1 MESGRHT
8 IGRMAESVDAIV
20 VGGGHNGLTCAAYL
34 AKAGMKPLVLERRG
48 LVGGAAVTEEPWPG
62 FRVSSLSYVQS
73 LMPPRIIRELELPK
87 RGYRVYPMGPYFM
100 GFEDGSGI
108 VMHEEPALRH
118 AEMARFS
125 KKDADRY
132 DEFVE
137 WKDGLAQVVRHLL
150 WMTPPKLGSRSL
162 PDLLDQLRFA
172 WKLRG
177 LGGRGVADLTRIM
190 TMSAA
195 DLLDDWFESDRI
207 KVGLSIDGII
217 GTWAGPYEPGTA
229 YVLLHHEIGTVD
241 DEASAAGIGGWGFVE
256 GGMGAVSQNLAEA
269 VVEYGGS
276 VRTDAPVAR
285 ILANGAASGVVLET
299 GEEIR
304 APIVISNAHPQITF
318 LRLLDRSQLP
328 GEFVSDI
335 EAYDTRSG
343 TVKVNLAISE
353 LPDFRSHPGKNLQPH
368 HTGAIELAHSMDYLQ
383 RAFEDARQGRGSEKP
398 YCDGVIAST
407 LDHTLAPEGMHIF
420 SMFAQW
426 VPEAWHAEPHRD
438 EVEAFADRL
447 IDGYTELA
455 PNLKGS
461 IVHRQVI
468 SPYDMEHEYGL
479 IGGNIFHGEL
489 TLNQLFHMRPAAGY
503 ANYRTPIR
511 GLYQCGSSTHP
522 GGGVTGL
529 PGRNAAREIL
539 RDRRRS
545 VR

>member
-1 MESGRHT
+1 
-8 IGRMAESVDAIV
+8 MAESFDAIV

-34 AKAGMKPLVLERRG
+34 AKSGLKPLVLERRS

-62 FRVSSLSYVQS
+62 FKVSSLSYVQS
-73 LMPPRIIRELELPK
+73 LMPARIIRELELPK
-87 RGYRVYPMGPYFM
+87 RGYKVYPMGPYFM
-100 GFEDGSGI
+100 GFPDGSGL
-108 VMHEEPALRH
+108 VMHDEPEPRH

-125 KKDADRY
+125 KHDADRY
-132 DEFVE
+132 DDFLA
-137 WKDGLAQVVRHLL
+137 WKDNLAEVVRHLL

-207 KVGLSIDGII
+207 KAGLAIDGII

-229 YVLLHHEIGTVD
+229 YVLLHHEVGTVE
-241 DEASAAGIGGWGFVE
+241 EAGDGTAIGAWGFVE
-256 GGMGAVSQNLAEA
+256 GGMGAVSRNIAEA

-276 VRTDAPVAR
+276 IRTDASVAR
-285 ILANGAASGVVLET
+285 ILADGGTATGVVLET
-299 GEEIR
+299 GEELR

-318 LRLLDRSQLP
+318 LRLLDRSELP
-328 GEFVSDI
+328 EEFVSDI
-335 EAYDTRSG
+335 EGYDTRSG

-353 LPDFRSHPGKNLQPH
+353 LPSFRSHPGTNLQPH
-368 HTGAIELAHSMDYLQ
+368 HTGAIELAHSMDYIQ
-383 RAFEDARQGRGSEKP
+383 RAFEDARQGAGSQKP

-407 LDHTLAPEGMHIF
+407 VDSTLAPDGMHIF

-426 VPEAWHAEPHRD
+426 VPESWHEEPHRE

-447 IDGYTELA
+447 IDGYNELA
-455 PNLKGS
+455 PNLKAS

-503 ANYRTPIR
+503 ADYRSPIR

-539 RDRRRS
+539 KDRRRRK
-545 VR
+545 VA

>member
-1 MESGRHT
+1 MTEP
-8 IGRMAESVDAIV
+8 VDAIV
-20 VGGGHNGLTCAAYL
+20 VGGGHNGLACAAYL
-34 AKAGMKPLVLERRG
+34 AKSGYQPLVLEKRG
-48 LVGGAAVTEEPWPG
+48 VIGGAAVTEEPWPG
-62 FRVSSLSYVQS
+62 FKVSTLSYVQS
-73 LMPPRIIRELELPK
+73 LMPPKIVKELELPK
-87 RGYRVYPMGPYFM
+87 RGYKVYPMGPYFM
-100 GFEDGSGI
+100 SFEDGTGV
-108 VMHEEPALRH
+108 VMYEDYERRH

-125 KKDADRY
+125 KHDADVY
-132 DEFVE
+132 DDYVA
-137 WKDGLAQVVRHLL
+137 WKDGLAEVVRHLL

-207 KVGLSIDGII
+207 KAGLSIDGII

-229 YVLLHHEIGTVD
+229 YVLLHHEIGSVD
-241 DEASAAGIGGWGFVE
+241 EDEADGPIGAWGFVE
-256 GGMGAVSQNLAEA
+256 GGMGAVSTNLAAA
-269 VVEYGGS
+269 VEEYGGQ
-276 VRTDAPVAR
+276 VRLNAPVAR
-285 ILANGAASGVVLET
+285 ILVEGNRAVGVALES

-304 APIVISNAHPQITF
+304 SDLVVSNAHPQLTF
-318 LRLLDRSQLP
+318 LRLIEEGQLP
-328 GEFVSDI
+328 AEFVTDI
-335 EAYDTRSG
+335 RNYDSRSG

-353 LPDFRSHPGKNLQPH
+353 LPSFTSHPGTNLQPH
-368 HTGAIELAHSMDYLQ
+368 HTGAIELAHSMSYIQ
-383 RAFEDARQGRGSEKP
+383 QAFDDARQGRGSTKP
-398 YCDGVIAST
+398 YCDGVIATT

-426 VPEAWHAEPHRD
+426 VPQEWHAEPHRA

-447 IDGYTELA
+447 IDGYNDLA
-455 PNLKGS
+455 PNLKGA

-479 IGGNIFHGEL
+479 VGGNIFHGEL

-503 ANYRTPIR
+503 ANYRTPLK

-539 RDRRRS
+539 RDRRR
-545 VR
+545 RKAA

>member
-1 MESGRHT
+1 MSESF
-8 IGRMAESVDAIV
+8 DAIV
-20 VGGGHNGLTCAAYL
+20 IGGGHNGLTCAAYL
-34 AKAGMKPLVLERRG
+34 AKAGLKPLVLEQRS

-62 FRVSSLSYVQS
+62 FKVSSLSYVQS
-73 LMPPRIIRELELPK
+73 LMPPKIIRELELPK

-100 GFEDGSGI
+100 AFPDGTGV
-108 VMHEEPALRH
+108 VMYEEPQRLH
-118 AEMARFS
+118 AEMSRFS

-132 DEFVE
+132 PEFIA
-137 WKDGLAQVVRHLL
+137 WKDTLAQVVRHLL

-207 KVGLSIDGII
+207 KAGLSIDGII

-241 DEASAAGIGGWGFVE
+241 DEEVAGAPIGGWGFVE
-256 GGMGAVSQNLAEA
+256 GGMGAVSRNIAEA
-269 VVEYGGS
+269 VVEYGGT
-276 VRTDAPVAR
+276 VRTNASVER
-285 ILANGAASGVVLET
+285 ILVEGGTATGVVLEG
-299 GEEIR
+299 GEELR

-318 LRLLDRSQLP
+318 LRLIGRADLP
-328 GEFVSDI
+328 GEFVRDI
-335 EAYDTRSG
+335 EGYDTRSG

-353 LPDFRSHPGKNLQPH
+353 LPDFRSHPGTNLQPH
-368 HTGAIELAHSMDYLQ
+368 HTGAIELAHSMDYIQ

-407 LDHTLAPEGMHIF
+407 VDPTIAPDGMHIF

-426 VPEAWHAEPHRD
+426 VPESWHAEPHRE

-447 IDGYTELA
+447 IDGYNELA
-455 PNLKGS
+455 PNLKAS

-503 ANYRTPIR
+503 ANYRTPLR
-511 GLYQCGSSTHP
+511 NLYQCGSSTHP

-539 RDRRRS
+539 RDRRRVK

>member
-1 MESGRHT
+1 MSESF
-8 IGRMAESVDAIV
+8 DAIV
-20 VGGGHNGLTCAAYL
+20 VGGGHNGLTSAAYL
-34 AKAGMKPLVLERRG
+34 AKAGLKPLVLEQRS

-62 FRVSSLSYVQS
+62 FKVSSLSYVQS
-73 LMPPRIIRELELPK
+73 LMPPKIIRELELPK
-87 RGYRVYPMGPYFM
+87 RGYKVYPMGPYFM
-100 GFEDGSGI
+100 GFPDGTGVVMYED
-108 VMHEEPALRH
+108 PQRLH
-118 AEMARFS
+118 AEMSRFS

-132 DEFVE
+132 PEYVA
-137 WKDGLAQVVRHLL
+137 WKDTLAQVVRHLL

-207 KVGLSIDGII
+207 KAGLSIDGII

-241 DEASAAGIGGWGFVE
+241 DAEAAGAPIGGWGFVE
-256 GGMGAVSQNLAEA
+256 GGMGAVSRNIAEA
-269 VVEYGGS
+269 VVEYGGT
-276 VRTDAPVAR
+276 VRTDASVAR
-285 ILANGAASGVVLET
+285 ILVENGTATGVVLAG
-299 GEEIR
+299 GEELR
-304 APIVISNAHPQITF
+304 ASIVISNAHPQITF
-318 LRLLDRSQLP
+318 LRLIDRADLP
-328 GEFVSDI
+328 GEFVRDI
-335 EAYDTRSG
+335 EGYDTRSG

-353 LPDFRSHPGKNLQPH
+353 LPDFRSHPGTNLQPH
-368 HTGAIELAHSMDYLQ
+368 HTGAIELAHSMDYIQ

-407 LDHTLAPEGMHIF
+407 VDPTIAPDGMHIF

-426 VPEAWHAEPHRD
+426 VPESWHAEPHRE

-447 IDGYTELA
+447 IDGYNELA
-455 PNLKGS
+455 PNLKAS

-503 ANYRTPIR
+503 ANYRTPLR
-511 GLYQCGSSTHP
+511 NLYQCGSSTHP

-539 RDRRRS
+539 RDRRRVK

>member
-1 MESGRHT
+1 MSESF
-8 IGRMAESVDAIV
+8 DAIV

-34 AKAGMKPLVLERRG
+34 ARAGVKPLVLEQRS

-62 FRVSSLSYVQS
+62 FKVSSLSYVQS
-73 LMPPRIIRELELPK
+73 LMPPKIIRELELPK
-87 RGYRVYPMGPYFM
+87 RGYKVYPMGPYFM
-100 GFEDGSGI
+100 GFPDGTGVVMYEDSQQ
-108 VMHEEPALRH
+108 LH
-118 AEMARFS
+118 AEMSRFS
-125 KKDADRY
+125 KRDADRY
-132 DEFVE
+132 PEYVA
-137 WKDGLAQVVRHLL
+137 WKDTLAQVVRHLL

-207 KVGLSIDGII
+207 KAGLSIDGII

-241 DEASAAGIGGWGFVE
+241 DEEVAGAPIGGWGFVE
-256 GGMGAVSQNLAEA
+256 GGMGAVSRNIAEA
-269 VVEYGGS
+269 VVEYGGT
-276 VRTDAPVAR
+276 VRTDASVER
-285 ILANGAASGVVLET
+285 ILVQGGTATGVVLAG
-299 GEEIR
+299 GEELR
-304 APIVISNAHPQITF
+304 APIVISNAHPQIAF
-318 LRLLDRSQLP
+318 LRLIDRGALP
-328 GEFVSDI
+328 AEFVRDI
-335 EAYDTRSG
+335 EGYDTRSG

-353 LPDFRSHPGKNLQPH
+353 LPDFRSHPGTNLQPH
-368 HTGAIELAHSMDYLQ
+368 HTGAIELAHSMDYIQ

-407 LDHTLAPEGMHIF
+407 VDPTIAPDGMHIF

-426 VPEAWHAEPHRD
+426 VPASWHAEPHRE

-455 PNLKGS
+455 PNLKAS

-468 SPYDMEHEYGL
+468 SPFDMEHEYGL

-503 ANYRTPIR
+503 ANYRTPLR
-511 GLYQCGSSTHP
+511 NLYQCGSSTHP

-539 RDRRRS
+539 RDRRRVK

>member
-1 MESGRHT
+1 
-8 IGRMAESVDAIV
+8 
-20 VGGGHNGLTCAAYL
+20 
-34 AKAGMKPLVLERRG
+34 MKPVVLERREV
-48 LVGGAAVTEEPWPG
+48 VGGAAVTEVPWPG
-62 FRVSSLSYVQS
+62 FKVSSLSYVQS
-73 LMPPRIIRELELPK
+73 LMPPRIINELELPR

-100 GFEDGSGI
+100 GFPDGSGV
-108 VMHEEPALRH
+108 VMYDDPARLH

-125 KKDADRY
+125 RHDADRFPEY
-132 DEFVE
+132 SA
-137 WKDGLAQVVRHLL
+137 WKNGLARVIRHLL

-207 KVGLSIDGII
+207 KAGLSVDGII
-217 GTWAGPYEPGTA
+217 GTWAGPCEPGTA
-229 YVLLHHEIGTVD
+229 YVLLHHEIGTVGE
-241 DEASAAGIGGWGFVE
+241 DEAAGAIGRWGYVE
-256 GGMGAVSQNLAEA
+256 GGMGALSRNLAEA
-269 VVEYGGS
+269 VVEYGGT
-276 VRTDAPVAR
+276 VRTSAPVER
-285 ILANGAASGVVLET
+285 ILVEGDRAVGVVLANG
-299 GEEIR
+299 EELR
-304 APIVISNAHPQITF
+304 ATIVISNAHPQVTF
-318 LRLLDRSQLP
+318 LRLIDPDALP
-328 GEFVSDI
+328 AEFVEDVRSFDS
-335 EAYDTRSG
+335 RSG

-353 LPDFRSHPGKNLQPH
+353 LPDFRSHPGTHLQPH
-368 HTGAIELAHSMDYLQ
+368 HTGAIELAHSVEYIQ
-383 RAFEDARQGRGSEKP
+383 RAFEDARQGRGSTRP

-407 LDHTLAPEGMHIF
+407 LDPTIAPEGRHIF

-426 VPEAWHAEPHRD
+426 VPETWHAEPHRE

-447 IDGYTELA
+447 IDGYAELA

-489 TLNQLFHMRPAAGY
+489 SLNQLFHMRPVPGY
-503 ANYRTPIR
+503 ADYRSPLR
-511 GLYQCGSSTHP
+511 ALYQCGSSTHP

-539 RDRRRS
+539 ADRRR
-545 VR
+545 RKID

>member
-1 MESGRHT
+1 
-8 IGRMAESVDAIV
+8 MAGSFDAIV

-34 AKAGMKPLVLERRG
+34 AKAGLRPLVLERRS

-62 FRVSSLSYVQS
+62 FKVSSLSYVQS
-73 LMPPRIIRELELPK
+73 LMPHKIIRELELPK
-87 RGYRVYPMGPYFM
+87 RGYRVFPMGPYFM
-100 GFEDGSGI
+100 GFPDGTGV
-108 VMHEEPALRH
+108 VMHDDPGRLH
-118 AEMARFS
+118 DEMARFS
-125 KKDADRY
+125 KSDADRY
-132 DEFVE
+132 GDYVA
-137 WKDGLAQVVRHLL
+137 WKDRLAQVVRHLL

-207 KVGLSIDGII
+207 KAGLSIDGII

-229 YVLLHHEIGTVD
+229 YVLLHHEIGAVD
-241 DEASAAGIGGWGFVE
+241 DVDSGAAIGGWGFVE
-256 GGMGAVSQNLAEA
+256 GGMGAVSKNLAEA
-269 VVEYGGS
+269 VEEYGGS

-285 ILANGAASGVVLET
+285 ILVDGGAATGVVLEG
-299 GEEIR
+299 GEELR
-304 APIVISNAHPQITF
+304 APLVISNAHPQITF
-318 LRLLDRSQLP
+318 LRLIDRGELP
-328 GEFVSDI
+328 GEFVRDI
-335 EAYDTRSG
+335 EGYDTRSG

-353 LPDFRSHPGKNLQPH
+353 LPDFRSHPGTNLQPH

-398 YCDGVIAST
+398 YCDGVIATT
-407 LDHTLAPEGMHIF
+407 LDHTLAPDGLHIF

-426 VPEAWHAEPHRD
+426 VPESWHAAPHRD
-438 EVEAFADRL
+438 DVEAFADRL

-455 PNLKGS
+455 PNLRSS

-503 ANYRTPIR
+503 ADYRTPLR
-511 GLYQCGSSTHP
+511 NLYQCGSSTHP

-539 RDRRRS
+539 RDRRR
-545 VR
+545 VRVR

>member
-1 MESGRHT
+1 MPESF
-8 IGRMAESVDAIV
+8 DAIV

-34 AKAGMKPLVLERRG
+34 AKAGLKPLVLERRS

-62 FRVSSLSYVQS
+62 FKVSSLSYVQS

-87 RGYRVYPMGPYFM
+87 RGYKVYPMGPYFM
-100 GFEDGSGI
+100 GFPDGSGL
-108 VMHEEPALRH
+108 VMSEDPARLH

-132 DEFVE
+132 ADYVA
-137 WKDGLAQVVRHLL
+137 WKDSLAQVVRHLL

-162 PDLLDQLRFA
+162 PDVLDQLRFA

-177 LGGRGVADLTRIM
+177 LGGRGVGDLTRIM

-207 KVGLSIDGII
+207 KAGLSVDGII

-229 YVLLHHEIGTVD
+229 YVLLHHEIGTVG
-241 DEASAAGIGGWGFVE
+241 ETESGGAPIGGWGFVE
-256 GGMGAVSQNLAEA
+256 GGMGAVSRNIAAA
-269 VVEYGGS
+269 VLEYGGS
-276 VRTDAPVAR
+276 LRTDAPVDR
-285 ILANGAASGVVLET
+285 ILVDGETACGVVLEG
-299 GEEIR
+299 GEELR
-304 APIVISNAHPQITF
+304 APIVISNAHPQTTF
-318 LRLLDRSQLP
+318 LRLVDRSRLP
-328 GEFVSDI
+328 AEFVRDI

-353 LPDFRSHPGKNLQPH
+353 LPDFRSHPGTDLQPH
-368 HTGAIELAHSMDYLQ
+368 HTGAIELAHSMDYIQ
-383 RAFEDARQGRGSEKP
+383 RAFEDARQGSGSQKP

-407 LDHTLAPEGMHIF
+407 LDRTIAPDGMHIF

-426 VPEAWHAEPHRD
+426 VPASWHAAPHRD

-447 IDGYTELA
+447 IEGYNELA

-468 SPYDMEHEYGL
+468 SPYDMEQEYGL

-511 GLYQCGSSTHP
+511 GLYQCGSGTHP

-539 RDRRRS
+539 RDRRR
-545 VR
+545 VKVH

>member
-1 MESGRHT
+1 MTETWG
-8 IGRMAESVDAIV
+8 AIV

-34 AKAGMKPLVLERRG
+34 ARAGLRPLVLEKRS

-62 FRVSSLSYVQS
+62 YKVSTLSYVQS

-100 GFEDGSGI
+100 GFPDGSGV
-108 VMHEEPALRH
+108 VMYEDRDRRH
-118 AEMARFS
+118 AEMAKFS
-125 KKDADRY
+125 RRDADRY
-132 DEFVE
+132 DDYVA
-137 WKDGLAQVVRHLL
+137 WKDGLAAVVRHLL
-150 WMTPPKLGSRSL
+150 WMTPPKLGSHSL

-177 LGGRGVADLTRIM
+177 LGWRGTADLTRIM

-207 KVGLSIDGII
+207 KAGLCIDGII

-241 DEASAAGIGGWGFVE
+241 ENEETAPIGGWGFVE
-256 GGMGAVSQNLAEA
+256 GGMGALSRNLAEA
-269 VVEYGGS
+269 VVEYGGT
-276 VRTDAPVAR
+276 VRTDAAVER
-285 ILANGAASGVVLET
+285 ILVEGDRAVGVVLAS

-304 APIVISNAHPQITF
+304 AELVISNAHPQVTF
-318 LRLLDRSQLP
+318 LRLLEEQQLP
-328 GEFVSDI
+328 AEFVTDI
-335 EAYDTRSG
+335 RNYDTRSG

-368 HTGAIELAHSMDYLQ
+368 HTGAIELAHSMDYVQ
-383 RAFEDARQGRGSEKP
+383 RAFDDARQGRGSEHP

-407 LDHTLAPEGMHIF
+407 MDSTLAPEGMHIF

-426 VPEAWHAEPHRD
+426 VPETWRDAPHRE

-455 PNLKGS
+455 PNLRDA

-468 SPYDMEHEYGL
+468 GPYEMEQEYGL

-489 TLNQLFHMRPAAGY
+489 TLNQLFHMRPVAGY
-503 ANYRTPIR
+503 ADYRTPLR

-539 RDRRRS
+539 RDRGRRK
-545 VR
+545 RAR

>member
-1 MESGRHT
+1 MPDSF
-8 IGRMAESVDAIV
+8 DAIV

-34 AKAGMKPLVLERRG
+34 AKAGLKPLVLERRS

-62 FRVSSLSYVQS
+62 FKVSSLSYVQS

-87 RGYRVYPMGPYFM
+87 RGYRVHPKGPYFM
-100 GFEDGSGI
+100 GFPDGTGV
-108 VMHEEPALRH
+108 VMHDDAARLH
-118 AEMARFS
+118 AEMSRFS
-125 KKDADRY
+125 RKDADRY
-132 DEFVE
+132 PEYVA
-137 WKDGLAQVVRHLL
+137 WKDSLARVVRHLL
-150 WMTPPKLGSRSL
+150 WMTPPKIGSHTL

-177 LGGRGVADLTRIM
+177 LGGRGVGDLTRIM

-207 KVGLSIDGII
+207 KAALSVDGII

-229 YVLLHHEIGTVD
+229 YVLLHHEIGTVAET
-241 DEASAAGIGGWGFVE
+241 EADGAAIGGWGFVE
-256 GGMGAVSQNLAEA
+256 GGMGAVSRNIGEA

-276 VRTDAPVAR
+276 VRTDAPVEH
-285 ILANGAASGVVLET
+285 ILADGDTATGVVLAT
-299 GEEIR
+299 GEEVR
-304 APIVISNAHPQITF
+304 APIVISSAHPQITF
-318 LRLLDRSQLP
+318 LRLVDSSRLP
-328 GEFVSDI
+328 VDFVRDI
-335 EAYDTRSG
+335 ERYDSRSG

-353 LPDFRSHPGKNLQPH
+353 LPDFRSHPGTDLQVH
-368 HTGAIELAHSMDYLQ
+368 HTGAIELAHSMDYIQ
-383 RAFEDARQGRGSEKP
+383 RAFEDARQGSASARP

-407 LDHTLAPEGMHIF
+407 LDRTIAPEGMHIF

-426 VPEAWHAEPHRD
+426 VPASWHEAPHRD

-447 IDGYTELA
+447 IDGYNELA
-455 PNLKGS
+455 PNLKAS

-468 SPYDMEHEYGL
+468 GPFDMEHDYGL

-489 TLNQLFHMRPAAGY
+489 TLNQLFHMRPAPGY
-503 ANYRTPIR
+503 ANYRTPLR
-511 GLYQCGSSTHP
+511 GLYQCGSGTHP

-539 RDRRRS
+539 RDRRRVT

>member
-1 MESGRHT
+1 
-8 IGRMAESVDAIV
+8 MAGSFDAIV

-34 AKAGMKPLVLERRG
+34 AKAGLRPLVLERRS

-62 FRVSSLSYVQS
+62 FKVSSLSYVQS
-73 LMPPRIIRELELPK
+73 LMPLKIIRELELPK
-87 RGYRVYPMGPYFM
+87 RGYRVFPMGPYFM
-100 GFEDGSGI
+100 GFPDGTGV
-108 VMHEEPALRH
+108 VMYDDPARLH
-118 AEMARFS
+118 DEMARFS
-125 KKDADRY
+125 KADADRFGDY
-132 DEFVE
+132 VA
-137 WKDGLAQVVRHLL
+137 WKDRLAQVVRHLL

-162 PDLLDQLRFA
+162 PDLLEQLRFA

-207 KVGLSIDGII
+207 KAGLSIDGII

-229 YVLLHHEIGTVD
+229 YVLLHHEIGSVD
-241 DEASAAGIGGWGFVE
+241 ESDSGAAIGGWGFVE
-256 GGMGAVSQNLAEA
+256 GGMGAVSRNLADA
-269 VVEYGGS
+269 VEEYGGS
-276 VRTDAPVAR
+276 VRTDDSVAR
-285 ILANGAASGVVLET
+285 ILVESDAATGVVLED
-299 GEEIR
+299 GEELR

-318 LRLLDRSQLP
+318 LRLIDRAELP
-328 GEFVSDI
+328 GEFVRDI
-335 EAYDTRSG
+335 EGYDTRSG

-353 LPDFRSHPGKNLQPH
+353 LPDFRSHPGTNLQPH
-368 HTGAIELAHSMDYLQ
+368 HTGAIELAHSMDYIQ

-407 LDHTLAPEGMHIF
+407 LDDTLAPDGMHIF

-426 VPEAWHAEPHRD
+426 VPESWHAAPHRD

-455 PNLKGS
+455 PNLRAS

-503 ANYRTPIR
+503 ADYRTPLR
-511 GLYQCGSSTHP
+511 NLYQCGSSTHP

-539 RDRRRS
+539 RDRRRVK

>member
-1 MESGRHT
+1 MPESF
-8 IGRMAESVDAIV
+8 DAIV

-34 AKAGMKPLVLERRG
+34 ARAGLRPLVLERRG
-48 LVGGAAVTEEPWPG
+48 VVGGAAVTESPWPD
-62 FRVSSLSYVQS
+62 FKVSSLSYVQS
-73 LMPPRIIRELELPK
+73 LMPPKIIRELELPK
-87 RGYRVYPMGPYFM
+87 RGYKVYPMGPYFM
-100 GFEDGSGI
+100 GFEDGSGL
-108 VMHEEPALRH
+108 VMHDEPALRH

-132 DEFVE
+132 DEFTE

-207 KVGLSIDGII
+207 KTGLSIDGII

-241 DEASAAGIGGWGFVE
+241 DEATQAGIGGWGFVE
-256 GGMGAVSQNLAEA
+256 GGMGAVSTNLAQA
-269 VVEYGGS
+269 VAEYGGT
-276 VRTDAPVAR
+276 VRTDAPVSK
-285 ILANGAASGVVLET
+285 ILANGAATGVLLES
-299 GEEIR
+299 GEELH
-304 APIVISNAHPQITF
+304 APIVISNAHPQTTF
-318 LRLLDRSQLP
+318 LKLLDRAQLP
-328 GEFVSDI
+328 DEFVTDI
-335 EAYDTRSG
+335 EGYDTRSG

-353 LPDFRSHPGKNLQPH
+353 LPDFRSHPGKDLQPH

-383 RAFEDARQGRGSEKP
+383 RAFEDARQGRGSTKP

-407 LDHTLAPEGMHIF
+407 VDPTIAPEGMHIF

-426 VPEAWHAEPHRD
+426 VPESWHEAPHTE

-447 IDGYTELA
+447 IDGYNELA
-455 PNLKGS
+455 PNLKDS
-461 IVHRQVI
+461 IVHRQII

-503 ANYRTPIR
+503 ADYRTPIK

-539 RDRRRS
+539 RDRRRR

>member
-1 MESGRHT
+1 
-8 IGRMAESVDAIV
+8 MAGSFDSIV

-34 AKAGMKPLVLERRG
+34 AKAGLRPLVLERRS

-62 FRVSSLSYVQS
+62 FKVSTLSYVQS
-73 LMPPRIIRELELPK
+73 LMPQKIIRELELPK
-87 RGYRVYPMGPYFM
+87 RGYRVFPMGPYFM
-100 GFEDGSGI
+100 GFPDGSGV
-108 VMHEEPALRH
+108 VMYDDPARLH
-118 AEMARFS
+118 DEMARFS
-125 KKDADRY
+125 KADADRY
-132 DEFVE
+132 GDYVA
-137 WKDGLAQVVRHLL
+137 WKDRLAQVVRHLL

-207 KVGLSIDGII
+207 KAGLSIDGII

-229 YVLLHHEIGTVD
+229 YVLLHHEIGAVD
-241 DEASAAGIGGWGFVE
+241 EGDSGAAIGGWGFVE
-256 GGMGAVSQNLAEA
+256 GGMGAVSRNLAEA
-269 VVEYGGS
+269 VEEYGGS
-276 VRTDAPVAR
+276 VRTNASVAR
-285 ILANGAASGVVLET
+285 ILVEGGAATGVVLDD
-299 GEEIR
+299 GEELR

-318 LRLLDRSQLP
+318 LRLIDRGELP
-328 GEFVSDI
+328 GEFVRDI
-335 EAYDTRSG
+335 EGYDTRSG

-353 LPDFRSHPGKNLQPH
+353 LPDFRSHPGRNLQPH
-368 HTGAIELAHSMDYLQ
+368 HTGAIELAHSMDYIQ
-383 RAFEDARQGRGSEKP
+383 RAFEDARQGRGSERP
-398 YCDGVIAST
+398 YCDGVIATT
-407 LDHTLAPEGMHIF
+407 LDHTLAPDGLHIF

-426 VPEAWHAEPHRD
+426 VPESWHAAPHRD

-447 IDGYTELA
+447 IDGYAELA
-455 PNLKGS
+455 PNLGAS
-461 IVHRQVI
+461 IIHRQVI
-468 SPYDMEHEYGL
+468 SPYDMEREYGL
-479 IGGNIFHGEL
+479 VGGNIFHGEL

-503 ANYRTPIR
+503 ADYRTPLR
-511 GLYQCGSSTHP
+511 NLYQCGSSTHP

-539 RDRRRS
+539 RDRRRVK

>member
-1 MESGRHT
+1 
-8 IGRMAESVDAIV
+8 MAGTWDAIV

-34 AKAGMKPLVLERRG
+34 ARAGLRPLVLEKRS

-62 FRVSSLSYVQS
+62 YKVSTLSYVQS

-87 RGYRVYPMGPYFM
+87 RGYKVYPMGPYFM
-100 GFEDGSGI
+100 GFPDGSGV
-108 VMHEEPALRH
+108 VMYEDRDRRH
-118 AEMARFS
+118 SEMAKFS
-125 KKDADRY
+125 RHDADVY
-132 DEFVE
+132 DDFVA

-177 LGGRGVADLTRIM
+177 LGWRGTADLTRIM

-207 KVGLSIDGII
+207 KAGLSIDGII

-241 DEASAAGIGGWGFVE
+241 EDEATAPIGGWGYVE
-256 GGMGAVSQNLAEA
+256 GGMGAVSRNLAEA
-269 VVEYGGS
+269 VVEYGGT
-276 VRTDAPVAR
+276 VRTDASVER
-285 ILANGAASGVVLET
+285 ILVDGDRAVGVVLES

-304 APIVISNAHPQITF
+304 AKLVISNAHPQITF
-318 LRLLDRSQLP
+318 LRLLDEHKLP
-328 GEFVSDI
+328 AEFVRDVRN
-335 EAYDTRSG
+335 YDTRSG

-353 LPDFRSHPGKNLQPH
+353 LPDFRSHPGTNLQPH
-368 HTGAIELAHSMDYLQ
+368 HTGAIELAHSMEYVQ
-383 RAFEDARQGRGSEKP
+383 RAFDDARQGRGSEHP

-407 LDHTLAPEGMHIF
+407 LDSTLAPEGMHIF

-426 VPEAWHAEPHRD
+426 VPESWRDAPHRE

-455 PNLKGS
+455 PNLRDA

-468 SPYDMEHEYGL
+468 GPYEMEQEYGL

-489 TLNQLFHMRPAAGY
+489 TLNQLFHMRPVAGY
-503 ANYRTPIR
+503 ADYRTPLR

-539 RDRRRS
+539 RDRRRRGS
-545 VR
+545 A

>member
-1 MESGRHT
+1 MSESF
-8 IGRMAESVDAIV
+8 DAIV

-34 AKAGMKPLVLERRG
+34 AKAGLKPLVLEKRSV
-48 LVGGAAVTEEPWPG
+48 VGGAAVTEEPWPG
-62 FRVSSLSYVQS
+62 FKVSTLSYVQS

-87 RGYRVYPMGPYFM
+87 RGYKVYPMGPYFM
-100 GFEDGSGI
+100 SFEDGSGL
-108 VMHEEPALRH
+108 VMHDDRALRH

-125 KKDADRY
+125 KGDADRY
-132 DEFVE
+132 DEFSE

-177 LGGRGVADLTRIM
+177 LGARGVADLTRIM

-207 KVGLSIDGII
+207 KAGLAVDGII

-241 DEASAAGIGGWGFVE
+241 EEDGADAIGGWGFVE
-256 GGMGAVSQNLAEA
+256 GGMGALSRNLAAA
-269 VVEYGGS
+269 VAEYGGT
-276 VRTDAPVAR
+276 VRTDAAVER
-285 ILANGAASGVVLET
+285 ILTNGDMATGVVLADS
-299 GEEIR
+299 EELR
-304 APIVISNAHPQITF
+304 APLVISNAHPQITF
-318 LRLLDRSQLP
+318 LRLIDRDALP
-328 GEFVSDI
+328 GEFVRDI
-335 EAYDTRSG
+335 EGYDTRSG
-343 TVKVNLAISE
+343 TVKVNVAIQE
-353 LPDFRSHPGKNLQPH
+353 LPDFRSHPGKNLQAH

-407 LDHTLAPEGMHIF
+407 LDRTLAPDGMHIF

-426 VPEAWHAEPHRD
+426 VPASWHDGPHRD

-455 PNLKGS
+455 PNLKNA

-468 SPYDMEHEYGL
+468 GPYEMEREYGL
-479 IGGNIFHGEL
+479 VGGNIFHGEL

-503 ANYRTPIR
+503 ADYRTPLR

-529 PGRNAAREIL
+529 PGRNAAREIV
-539 RDRRRS
+539 RDRRRVK

>member
-1 MESGRHT
+1 MLDHRAMDGPY
-8 IGRMAESVDAIV
+8 DAIV
-20 VGGGHNGLTCAAYL
+20 IGGGHNGLTCAAYL
-34 AKAGMKPLVLERRG
+34 GRMGLKAVVLEKRA

-62 FRVSSLSYVQS
+62 YKVSSLSYVAS
-73 LMPPRIIRELELPK
+73 LMPPRIIRELELQK
-87 RGYRVYPMGPYFM
+87 RGYKVYPMGPYFM

-108 VMHEEPALRH
+108 VMHDEPKLRY
-118 AEMARFS
+118 AEMAKFS
-125 KKDADRY
+125 KKDADRFDDY
-132 DEFVE
+132 TS

-150 WMTPPKLGSRSL
+150 WMTPPKLGSHSI

-177 LGGRGVADLTRIM
+177 LGGRGVSDLTRLM

-207 KVGLSIDGII
+207 KAGLCVDGII

-229 YVLLHHEIGTVD
+229 YVLLHHEIGTVEQ
-241 DEASAAGIGGWGFVE
+241 DERGGAIGGWGFVE
-256 GGMGAVSQNLAEA
+256 GGMGALSENLAAA
-269 VVEYGGS
+269 VVEYGGEI
-276 VRTDAPVAR
+276 RTNTGVER
-285 ILANGAASGVVLET
+285 ILTERDAAVGVVLES
-299 GEEIR
+299 GEELR
-304 APIVISNAHPQITF
+304 APIVISNAHPALTF
-318 LRLLDRSQLP
+318 LRLLDPASLP
-328 GEFVSDI
+328 DEFVGDI
-335 EAYDTRSG
+335 EHYASRSG

-353 LPDFRSHPGKNLQPH
+353 LPEFRAYPGKHQQPH
-368 HTGAIELAHSMDYLQ
+368 HSGAIELAHSMDYVQ
-383 RAFEDARQGRGSEKP
+383 RAFEDARQGRGSERP

-407 LDHTLAPEGMHIF
+407 VDPTLAPDGMHIF

-426 VPEAWHAEPHRD
+426 VPETWAKEPHLE
-438 EVEAFADRL
+438 EVEAFADRV
-447 IDGYTELA
+447 IDGYNELA

-479 IGGNIFHGEL
+479 VGGNIFHGEL
-489 TLNQLFHMRPAAGY
+489 TLNQLFHMRPAGGY
-503 ANYRTPIR
+503 ADYRTPLR

-539 RDRRRS
+539 SDRRRRR

>member
-1 MESGRHT
+1 MPDMTEP
-8 IGRMAESVDAIV
+8 IDAIV
-20 VGGGHNGLTCAAYL
+20 VGGGHNGLACAAYL
-34 AKAGMKPLVLERRG
+34 AKAGFRPLVLEKRG
-48 LVGGAAVTEEPWPG
+48 VIGGAAVTEEPWPG
-62 FRVSSLSYVQS
+62 FKVSSLSYVQS
-73 LMPPRIIRELELPK
+73 LMPPRIIKELELPK
-87 RGYRVYPMGPYFM
+87 RGYKVYPMGPYFM
-100 GFEDGSGI
+100 GFPDGSGV
-108 VMHEEPALRH
+108 VMYEDHDRRY
-118 AEMARFS
+118 AEMAKFS
-125 KKDADRY
+125 KHDADVY
-132 DEFVE
+132 DDFVA

-207 KVGLSIDGII
+207 KAGLSIDGII

-241 DEASAAGIGGWGFVE
+241 EDEADGPIGGWGFVE
-256 GGMGAVSQNLAEA
+256 GGMGAVSTNLAAALE
-269 VVEYGGS
+269 EYGGQ
-276 VRTDAPVAR
+276 VRINAPVAR
-285 ILANGAASGVVLET
+285 ILAAGDLVAGVVLES

-304 APIVISNAHPQITF
+304 ADLVISNAHPQITF
-318 LRLLDRSQLP
+318 LRLLEERQLP
-328 GEFVSDI
+328 AEFVTDI
-335 EAYDTRSG
+335 RNFDSRSG
-343 TVKVNLAISE
+343 TVKVNLGISE
-353 LPDFRSHPGKNLQPH
+353 LPSFVSHPGTNLQPH
-368 HTGAIELAHSMDYLQ
+368 HTGAIELAHSMAYVQ
-383 RAFEDARQGRGSEKP
+383 QAFDDARQGRGSARP
-398 YCDGVIAST
+398 YCDGVIATT
-407 LDHTLAPEGMHIF
+407 LDQTLAPEGMHIF

-426 VPEAWHAEPHRD
+426 VPQEWHAEPHRE

-455 PNLKGS
+455 PNLRGS

-539 RDRRRS
+539 KDRRKRKIA
-545 VR
+545 